1 MGRVSVVGILV
12 IGTLL
17 PVGTSVAGA
26 GRAVSSR
33 AGKGDEVAAVLRTR
47 IAWLA
52 GRKDS
57 ALGMIPALMGE
68 LAVEPYLL
76 GNGRAVLADGIGNS
90 FFGGTVFNSGLNDF
104 SVIEGK
110 MFTVM
115 CSKIIHGGYPPK

>member
-1 MGRVSVVGILV
+1 MGSVSVVGILV

-17 PVGTSVAGA
+17 PLGTPVAGTW
-26 GRAVSSR
+26 RAVSSG
-33 AGKGDEVAAVLRTR
+33 AGKGDEVATVLRTR
-47 IAWLA
+47 VAWLA
-52 GRKDS
+52 GREDS

-68 LAVEPYLL
+68 LAVEPYLF
-76 GNGRAVLADGIGNS
+76 GNGRAVLTDGIGYG
-90 FFGGTVFNSGLNDF
+90 FFGRTVSDSGLNDF